1 MGGGERGGVEGG
13 DRLIAHTLT
22 NAVQNMQLL
31 FSIEPINLPRL
42 QAMGKRD
49 HMLIRTNV
57 TSRAVHGYVWSCV
70 SREWNGDIH
79 PD

>member
-31 FSIEPINLPRL
+31 FFNRTYQLAKASGN
-42 QAMGKRD
+42 GKTG
-49 HMLIRTNV
+49 II
-57 TSRAVHGYVWSCV
+57 C
-70 SREWNGDIH
+70 
-79 PD
+79 